1 MSAPASRIT
10 YRWVAATPRWQPPRH
25 AAQVPHRM
33 GLLRLS
39 STPLRRAV
47 TLLIDW
53 DRAVGDGWP
62 RLQPPSRPLF
72 MRFRPFTRAGAR
84 RYAGFPWC
92 HGRPA

>member
-1 MSAPASRIT
+1 MPELATRMT
-10 YRWVAATPRWQPPRH
+10 YRWIAALPRLQDRRH
-25 AAQVPHRM
+25 AARAPQQM

-53 DRAVGDGWP
+53 DRAVGNGWP
-62 RLQPPSRPLF
+62 RLQPPSWPL
-72 MRFRPFTRAGAR
+72 FRPFRRAGTR

-92 HGRPA
+92 HGRPPV

>member
-1 MSAPASRIT
+1 MIYRWIPAMPRLQASRRGAPAR
-10 YRWVAATPRWQPPRH
+10 QH
-25 AAQVPHRM
+25 M

-53 DRAVGDGWP
+53 DRAIGDGWP

-72 MRFRPFTRAGAR
+72 RRFRPFKRPGDR

-92 HGRPA
+92 HARPD

>member
-1 MSAPASRIT
+1 MPAPASRMT
-10 YRWVAATPRWQPPRH
+10 YRWIPAMPRLQPPRH
-25 AAQVPHRM
+25 AARAPHHM

-47 TLLIDW
+47 TLLINW

-62 RLQPPSRPLF
+62 RLQPPSLPLW
-72 MRFRPFTRAGAR
+72 RFRPFKRPAAR

-92 HGRPA
+92 HGRTD